1 MKKEKSVRNAERKA
15 ALIKTAKS
23 MIVPLILCAVIVV
36 GIIVVINYQGREE
49 EPEIIRTYGYEGG
62 SEDIVLENDSLK
74 LTMDPTNTQFSLEVK
89 RTGKV
94 WYSNPQDAADDTV
107 AMAQEKNNLQSPL
120 LMSYSVTGGLEVKF
134 NAYEHSV
141 KNGVYE
147 IETGEDFIKVKYSM
161 GNLEREY
168 YIPPVCTAA
177 NYEKWTGLM
186 SNEDRT
192 LVKRYYKLYDINN
205 LGKKDDKEEL
215 LESYPILETE
225 PIYVLRDGTSAAVRT
240 KMESIFEGIG
250 YTVEDYAADK
260 ELNLKESISE
270 KPVFNVSVVYRLE
283 GDQLVVEIPFSELE
297 FKEDYPIYTLTPLP
311 YFGAGGK
318 EDEGYL
324 LVPEGGGALIDFNNG
339 KVSQNSYYANL
350 YDWDMALSRDAVV
363 HSTRIYYGA
372 FGIANGGDSFLCL
385 LEEGAPYASVQ
396 ADVSG
401 KSNSYN
407 YANAVYSV
415 CVREQYKTDSTL
427 SNNAIYVF
435 LEDLPDETLT
445 QRYCFVDSGDYS
457 DMAKE
462 YRDYLKGK
470 YGSYLALNDDT
481 QTPVAVE
488 IVGAVDKVRQILGV
502 PVSMPLELTSFGEA
516 EELVRELTERGMG
529 NLSVKLTGWCNGGV
543 NQKLLKSI
551 KPISDLG
558 GKKGLQSLIDAA
570 SSLNVDIYL
579 DGVTQYAYDSGLL
592 NGFFS
597 YSDAAKTLAKE
608 RAELFVYSD
617 ITYSARDGVDS
628 YWLLHTDLAMEMA
641 ENLADYAARYN
652 AGVSFRETGKDLSS
666 DFYRKNPVSRQ
677 AVLNRQAEHLKSL
690 DDAGQNVMIN
700 MGNDYAVPYCDMVTN
715 MDLQGSEY
723 TILDAYVPFY
733 QMAIHG
739 YVNYAGVAINL
750 AGDSREELLRSAEYG
765 AGLQF
770 SLMQESAFTLQKTL
784 YTEYYGS
791 DYNAWGDR
799 MMEIYSRYNAELG
812 HIYNQ
817 EMTGHEILT
826 KELSCTTYQDGTR
839 VYVNYGYADA
849 VTPEGK
855 TVPARDYMVV
865 R

>member
-1 MKKEKSVRNAERKA
+1 MKKEKSVRKAERKA

-36 GIIVVINYQGREE
+36 GIIVVINYHGREE
-49 EPEIIRTYGYEGG
+49 EPEIIRPYGYEGG
-62 SEDIVLENDSLK
+62 SEDVVLENDSLK
-74 LTMDPTNTQFSLEVK
+74 LTMDPTTTQFSLEVK
-89 RTGKV
+89 STGRV
-94 WYSNPQDAADDTV
+94 WYSNPKDAANDTI
-107 AMAQEKNNLQSPL
+107 AMGQEKNNMQSPL
-120 LMSYSVTGGLEVKF
+120 LMSYSMTGGIEVKF
-134 NAYEHSV
+134 NTFEHSV

-168 YIPPVCTAA
+168 FIPPVCTAA
-177 NYEKWTGLM
+177 DYEKWIGLM

-192 LVKRYYKLYDINN
+192 LVKKYYKLYDINN

-225 PIYVLRDGTSAAVRT
+225 PIYVLRDGATAALKT

-250 YTVEDYAADK
+250 YTMEDYTADT

-270 KPVFNVSVVYRLE
+270 KPVFNVSMVYRLE

-311 YFGAGGK
+311 YFGAGSK

-350 YDWDMALSRDAVV
+350 YDWDMALSREAVV
-363 HSTRIYYGA
+363 HSTRAYFGA
-372 FGIANGGDSFLCL
+372 FGIANGGDSFLCV

-401 KSNSYN
+401 KSNSFN

-445 QRYCFVDSGDYS
+445 QRYFFVDSADYS

-502 PVSMPLELTSFGEA
+502 PVSLPLELTSFEEA

-543 NQKLLKSI
+543 NQKLLKKI
-551 KPISDLG
+551 KPVSDLG

-608 RAELFVYSD
+608 RAELFIYSD
-617 ITYSARDGVDS
+617 ITYSAREGIDS

-677 AVLNRQAEHLKSL
+677 AVLNRQVEHLKSL

-739 YVNYAGVAINL
+739 YVNYTGVAINL
-750 AGDSREELLRSAEYG
+750 AGDSQEELLRSAEYG

-770 SLMQESAFTLQKTL
+770 NLMQESVFTLQKTL

-791 DYNAWGDR
+791 EYDAWGDR
-799 MMEIYSRYNAELG
+799 MMEIYNRYNAELG
-812 HIYNQ
+812 HTYNQ
-817 EMTGHEILT
+817 EMTGHELLT
-826 KELSCTTYQDGTR
+826 KELSCTTYQDGTK

-849 VTPEGK
+849 TTPEGK

>member
-23 MIVPLILCAVIVV
+23 MIFPLILCAIIVV
-36 GIIVVINYQGREE
+36 GIIVIINYQGAPE

-62 SEDIVLENDSLK
+62 SEAIVLENDSLK
-74 LTMDPTNTQFSLEVK
+74 LTMDPITTQFSLEVK
-89 RTGKV
+89 SSGKI
-94 WYSNPQDAADDTV
+94 WYSNPPDAADDTL
-107 AMAQEKNNLQSPL
+107 AMMQEKNNLQSPL
-120 LMSYSVTGGLEVKF
+120 LMSYSVMGGLEVKF

-168 YIPPVCTAA
+168 VIPPVCKATD
-177 NYEKWTGLM
+177 YEKWTGLM
-186 SNEDRT
+186 SNEDRVM
-192 LVKRYYKLYDINN
+192 VKRYYKLYDIND
-205 LGKKDDKEEL
+205 LGKKDNKEEL
-215 LESYPILETE
+215 LASYPILETE
-225 PIYVLRDGTSAAVRT
+225 PIYVLRDGATAALKT
-240 KMESIFEGIG
+240 KMESIFESIG
-250 YTVEDYAADK
+250 YTMEDYTADK
-260 ELNLKESISE
+260 ELNQQEGVSE
-270 KPVFNVSVVYRLE
+270 KPVFNVSMVYRLE

-318 EDEGYL
+318 TEEGYL

-339 KVSQNSYYANL
+339 KISQNNYYANL

-372 FGIANGGDSFLCL
+372 FGIANGQDSFLCL

-407 YANAVYSV
+407 YANAIYSV
-415 CVREQYKTDSTL
+415 CVREQYKMDSTL

-435 LEDLPDETLT
+435 LEDLPNETLT

-462 YRDYLKGK
+462 YRDYLKDK
-470 YGSYLALNDDT
+470 HGSYLALNDDA

-488 IVGAVDKVRQILGV
+488 IVGAVDKMRQVLGV
-502 PVSMPLELTSFGEA
+502 PVSLPLELTTFEEA
-516 EELVRELTERGMG
+516 EDLLRELKKEGME

-543 NQKLLKSI
+543 QQKVLRKI

-558 GKKGLQSLIDAA
+558 GRKKLQALIDAA
-570 SSLNVDIYL
+570 SSMNVDIYL
-579 DGVTQYAYDSGLL
+579 DGVTQYAYDSGILD
-592 NGFFS
+592 GFFS
-597 YSDAAKTLAKE
+597 YADAAKTLAKE
-608 RAELFVYSD
+608 RAELFIYSD
-617 ITYSARDGVDS
+617 VTYSAREGTDS
-628 YWLLHTDLAMEMA
+628 YWLLHADLAMEMA
-641 ENLADYAARYN
+641 KNLADYAAKHS
-652 AGVSFRETGKDLSS
+652 AGVSFRETGKNLSS
-666 DFYRKNPVSRQ
+666 DFYKKNPVSRQ
-677 AVLNRQAEHLKSL
+677 EVLNRQVEHLKSL

-723 TILDAYVPFY
+723 TILDSYVPFY
-733 QMAIHG
+733 QLAIHG
-739 YVNYAGVAINL
+739 YVNYTGVAINL
-750 AGDSREELLRSAEYG
+750 AGDAQEELLRSAEYG

-791 DYNAWGDR
+791 EYEAWGDR
-799 MMEIYSRYNAELG
+799 MMEIYNRYNAELG
-812 HIYNQ
+812 HTYNQ
-817 EMTGHEILT
+817 EMTGHELLT
-826 KELSCTTYQDGTR
+826 EELSCTTYQDGTR

-849 VTPEGK
+849 VTPDGK

>member
-23 MIVPLILCAVIVV
+23 MIFPLILCAIIVV
-36 GIIVVINYQGREE
+36 GIIVVINYQGAPE

-62 SEDIVLENDSLK
+62 SEAIVLENDSLK
-74 LTMDPTNTQFSLEVK
+74 LTMDPTTTQFSLEVK
-89 RTGKV
+89 SSGKV
-94 WYSNPQDAADDTV
+94 WYSNPQDAANDTV
-107 AMAQEKNNLQSPL
+107 AMTQEKSNLQSPL

-168 YIPPVCTAA
+168 FIPPVCKATD
-177 NYEKWTGLM
+177 YEKWAGLM

-205 LGKKDDKEEL
+205 LGKKDDKEAL
-215 LESYPILETE
+215 LASYPVLETE
-225 PIYVLRDGTSAAVRT
+225 PVYVLRDGASAAVKT
-240 KMESIFEGIG
+240 KMESIFEAAG
-250 YTVEDYAADK
+250 YTLEDYTADK
-260 ELNLKESISE
+260 ELNLQESISE
-270 KPVFNVSVVYRLE
+270 KPVFNVSMVYRLE
-283 GDQLVVEIPFSELE
+283 GDQLVVEIPFNELE

-324 LVPEGGGALIDFNNG
+324 LVPEGGGALINFNNG
-339 KVSQNSYYANL
+339 KTSQNSYYANL
-350 YDWDMALSRDAVV
+350 YDWDMAISRDAVV
-363 HSTRIYYGA
+363 HSTRVCFGA
-372 FGIANGGDSFLCL
+372 FGAAHGQDSFLCL
-385 LEEGAPYASVQ
+385 LDEGAPYASVQ

-407 YANAVYSV
+407 YINAVYSV

-445 QRYCFVDSGDYS
+445 QRYSFVDSGDYS
-457 DMAKE
+457 DMAKV
-462 YRDYLKGK
+462 YRDHLKEK
-470 YGSYLALNDDT
+470 YGSYFTLNDDT

-502 PVSMPLELTSFGEA
+502 PVSMPLELTSFEEA
-516 EELVRELTERGMG
+516 EAVIRELKKEGME

-543 NQKLLKSI
+543 SQKVLRKI

-558 GKKGLQSLIDAA
+558 GKKKLQALIDAA
-570 SSLNVDIYL
+570 SSMNVDIYL

-608 RAELFVYSD
+608 RAELFIYSD
-617 ITYSARDGVDS
+617 VTYSAREGTDS
-628 YWLLHTDLAMEMA
+628 YWLLHTDYAMEMA
-641 ENLADYAARYN
+641 KNLADYAAKRN

-666 DFYRKNPVSRQ
+666 DFYKKNPVSRQ
-677 AVLNRQAEHLKSL
+677 EVLNRQAEHLKSL

-700 MGNDYAVPYCDMVTN
+700 IGNDYAVPYCDMVTN

-723 TILDAYVPFY
+723 TILDSYVPFY
-733 QMAIHG
+733 QMALHG
-739 YVNYAGVAINL
+739 YVNYTGVAINL
-750 AGDSREELLRSAEYG
+750 AGDAQEELLRSAEYG

-770 SLMQESAFTLQKTL
+770 NLMQESAFTLQKTL
-784 YTEYYGS
+784 YTEYFGS
-791 DYNAWGDR
+791 EYDAWGDR
-799 MMEIYSRYNAELG
+799 MMEIYRRYNAELG
-812 HIYNQ
+812 HTYDQ
-817 EMTGHEILT
+817 EMTGHELLT

-849 VTPEGK
+849 VTPDGK
-855 TVPARDYMVV
+855 TVPARDYVVV